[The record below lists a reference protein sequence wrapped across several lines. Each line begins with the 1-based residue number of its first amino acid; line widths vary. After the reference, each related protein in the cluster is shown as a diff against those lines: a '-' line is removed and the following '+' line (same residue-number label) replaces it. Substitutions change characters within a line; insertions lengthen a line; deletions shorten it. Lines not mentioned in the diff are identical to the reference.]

1 VIRSSSS
8 LLHPHSPF
16 TFSRPPHIPALHCMH
31 CTLRRCTSHPP
42 RSPSLQFLPPP
53 ARVADT
59 SFTTFFSAL
68 FSLSHSLSVH
78 LFILVNQSKRVRT
91 LFSSFISHSFIH
103 PSIHSFIRSSF
114 SSSSTAVAHSTMES
128 LTSPPSSSLYAL
140 PCKQRN
146 EHNTPPTSQPTSPSH
161 NPARWTS
168 ASSSSSSFT
177 LCSSASPGVLDTKMQ
192 DDDEGEEQ
200 EEEQDDDHES
210 FLSSKQRRSRS
221 LSTETMVSPSSPTVT
236 TEALPSSII
245 PPPRYPDL
253 PSEII
258 LYIFRFLNS
267 AHDLRSAILVCKLWC
282 CCGMDLL
289 WSKPSLLTMDV
300 IERMIQ
306 TISLPKTVF
315 PYADYIRRLN
325 LSFLAPDLTDP
336 LLTQFATC
344 SRLER
349 LLLAGS
355 VKTTEAGLKQIL
367 TLSSCRGLY
376 ALDLSEI
383 PAVTNSLLEHIS
395 LNCPQ
400 LHTLY
405 LGSCPQITDD
415 ALIKIAARCT
425 QLKRVR

>member
-1 VIRSSSS
+1 
-8 LLHPHSPF
+8 
-16 TFSRPPHIPALHCMH
+16 
-31 CTLRRCTSHPP
+31 
-42 RSPSLQFLPPP
+42 
-53 ARVADT
+53 
-59 SFTTFFSAL
+59 
-68 FSLSHSLSVH
+68 
-78 LFILVNQSKRVRT
+78 
-91 LFSSFISHSFIH
+91 
-103 PSIHSFIRSSF
+103 
-114 SSSSTAVAHSTMES
+114 
-128 LTSPPSSSLYAL
+128 
-140 PCKQRN
+140 
-146 EHNTPPTSQPTSPSH
+146 
-161 NPARWTS
+161 
-168 ASSSSSSFT
+168 
-177 LCSSASPGVLDTKMQ
+177 
-192 DDDEGEEQ
+192 
-200 EEEQDDDHES
+200 
-210 FLSSKQRRSRS
+210 
-221 LSTETMVSPSSPTVT
+221 
-236 TEALPSSII
+236 
-245 PPPRYPDL
+245 
-253 PSEII
+253 
-258 LYIFRFLNS
+258 
-267 AHDLRSAILVCKLWC
+267 
-282 CCGMDLL
+282 MDLL